1 MLWAVFTRAVTLRFA
16 KFPLPNCDRYTP
28 SVVNALSVRFDA
40 APLYATYTWDAP
52 LPPIAPEDAANV
64 TCPPYPVD
72 WIFAVLAVSV
82 VPVLLLIDPAVAV
95 TLTDVPLIAP
105 LINALAPSVTLFA
118 PVTVIDPNTDVT
130 LEAITTFW
138 ALPELKV
145 MFPPAVIEPFTVN
158 V

>member
-1 MLWAVFTRAVTLRFA
+1 
-16 KFPLPNCDRYTP
+16 
-28 SVVNALSVRFDA
+28 
-40 APLYATYTWDAP
+40 
-52 LPPIAPEDAANV
+52 
-64 TCPPYPVD
+64 
-72 WIFAVLAVSV
+72 
-82 VPVLLLIDPAVAV
+82 
-95 TLTDVPLIAP
+95 LIAP